1 MVLLNS
7 RTYKATNAA
16 SNPAFNLKVP
26 QLDLHPCFKEF
37 ENFMRDVNKSP
48 SDLFVSTP
56 SADTPTEQ
64 ADSNLS
70 VDLSTR
76 K

>member
-7 RTYKATNAA
+7 RTYKATSTT

-48 SDLFVSTP
+48 SDLFVST
-56 SADTPTEQ
+56 SADTSTEQ
-64 ADSNLS
+64 ADPNLS